1 MSVPSGN
8 NANSEI
14 SVDAIQEQ
22 VDNCDSIVAL
32 IDKIVPK
39 LYKVRQQALS
49 QKEYINDVN
58 RVLLTNGMDSKGFE
72 EDLPANKRVSLT
84 DSNPV
89 VGTSILSA
97 ALQDKA
103 FKQHRTE
110 ATEGSNLFANTALQ
124 RQVFQSL
131 IKYKHDAG
139 TENHFTT
146 DQIGTAEDRTHGL
159 NLSDVK
165 TLLTGINGLMKH
177 PNKPTAISST
187 VDLKLI
193 LLKSKERLSSDNTS
207 RVQVESIVPKD
218 DKAGQTKSQVALPLV
233 STSTSSYQ
241 YKSAKL
247 TNSNNAFEATGPKYE
262 YVDLAEGLTGQ
273 LMAQQEP
280 APGDPNPNKLIQGL
294 QISQSTI
301 YDNLQSGQYLSSG
314 TSKGSPAS
322 LLETIPDRTAVIA
335 KLGGATDDTKAK
347 ILARNDTDNGNS
359 TLSGIDLGIEL
370 SDPWD
375 TRHKY
380 VGFGLGD

>member
-1 MSVPSGN
+1 MSAPSGN

-22 VDNCDSIVAL
+22 VDNCDSIIAL

-58 RVLLTNGMDSKGFE
+58 RTLLTSGMDTKGFE
-72 EDLPANKRVSLT
+72 ESIPENKRVSLG

-89 VGTSILSA
+89 VGTTILSA

-103 FKQHRTE
+103 FKAHKDETS
-110 ATEGSNLFANTALQ
+110 EGSNLFANTALQ

-146 DQIGTAEDRTHGL
+146 DQIGTGEDRTHGL

-177 PNKPTAISST
+177 PNKPTVISST
-187 VDLKLI
+187 VDLKSI
-193 LLKSKERLSSDNTS
+193 LLKSKERLDSTNTA
-207 RVQVESIVPKD
+207 RVQLESIIPKD
-218 DKAGQTKSQVALPLV
+218 DKAGLAKSQIALPLV
-233 STSTSSYQ
+233 STKTTVHQ
-241 YKSAKL
+241 YKIANL
-247 TNSNNAFEATGPKYE
+247 TSSNNAYEATPKYK
-262 YVDLAEGLTGQ
+262 YVDLAEGTTGNITAHQ
-273 LMAQQEP
+273 TGADAAEKILA
-280 APGDPNPNKLIQGL
+280 GL
-294 QISQSTI
+294 QITNADA
-301 YDNLQSGQYLSSG
+301 YNNLKASQYLSSG
-314 TSKGSPAS
+314 SSKGSPAS
-322 LLETIPDRTAVIA
+322 LFETLPDRTGIIT

-347 ILARNDTDNGNS
+347 ILARDDADSGNS